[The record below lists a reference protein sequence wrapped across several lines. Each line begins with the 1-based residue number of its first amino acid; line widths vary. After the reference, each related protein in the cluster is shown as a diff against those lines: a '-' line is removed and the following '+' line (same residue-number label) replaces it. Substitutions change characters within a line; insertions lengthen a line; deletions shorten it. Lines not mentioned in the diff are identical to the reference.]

1 MAGYNAKHAGAP
13 DFTPLQPRDLC
24 ARTDSFLVVPADAPV
39 AKTFKNGDDI
49 WIVALET
56 ALEENNEVA
65 AVQENANRIQASQQS
80 RKDKSYYYWAQVC
93 GGGVRAS
100 VYGTPRSRADRT
112 SRATAG
118 HRTLALD
125 AFPIAPTVIVFVCV
139 CV

>member
-80 RKDKSYYYWAQVC
+80 RKDKSYYYWAQVW
-93 GGGVRAS
+93 GGGACVLLCMVRLAAGQTGQ
-100 VYGTPRSRADRT
+100 VVLLLGTGLWLLMP
-112 SRATAG
+112 
-118 HRTLALD
+118 
-125 AFPIAPTVIVFVCV
+125 FPLHQP
-139 CV
+139 

>member
-93 GGGVRAS
+93 GGGRVCFCVWYAS
-100 VYGTPRSRADRT
+100 QQGRQEKVVLLLGT
-112 SRATAG
+112 G
-118 HRTLALD
+118 
-125 AFPIAPTVIVFVCV
+125 F
-139 CV
+139 

>member
-80 RKDKSYYYWAQVC
+80 RKDKSYYYWAQVW
-93 GGGVRAS
+93 GGACVLLCMVRLAAGQTGQ
-100 VYGTPRSRADRT
+100 VVLLLGT
-112 SRATAG
+112 G
-118 HRTLALD
+118 LLL
-125 AFPIAPTVIVFVCV
+125 
-139 CV
+139 